1 LIDGIVQF
9 LLNAIGYGGYTGIF
23 LLMFLESS
31 FFPFPSEVVVP
42 PAAYLAAKGS
52 MDLALVVLSATFGSL
67 FGGLFNYYISYKL
80 GYPFLEKYGKYV
92 GLSKKSLNKV
102 CTFFQNHGEI
112 STFIGRLLPGIR
124 QYISLPA
131 GMAKMNIITFC
142 LFTILGAGIWVGIL
156 SFIGYSV
163 GNHPQ
168 LVKEMLHKSYV
179 YIIIFSAIIT
189 IVYVYWKRRSND
201 RGI

>member
-1 LIDGIVQF
+1 MIDSIVQF
-9 LLNAIGYGGYTGIF
+9 LLHAIGYGGYTGIF

-42 PAAYLAAKGS
+42 PAAYLAAKGD
-52 MDLALVVLSATFGSL
+52 MNLIFVVSAATTGSL

-80 GYPFLEKYGKYV
+80 GYPFLIKYGNYI
-92 GLSKKSLNKV
+92 GLSKKSLDKV
-102 CTFFQNHGEI
+102 CNFFTKHGEI

-131 GMAKMNIITFC
+131 GMAKMNIAMFS
-142 LFTILGAGIWVGIL
+142 LFTLLGAGIWVGIL
-156 SFIGYSV
+156 AFIGYSV
-163 GNHPQ
+163 GNHPE
-168 LVKEMLHKSYV
+168 LVRKMLHKSYV

-189 IVYVYWKRRSND
+189 AVYVYFRRSND
-201 RGI
+201 RGV